1 MRCCSHASSR
11 AGLPADLHGAVQ
23 IQASAGAA
31 DLGPLTTTARRLV
44 RHQVVLAYVMTTI
57 ITTLGVS
64 AVITAVA

>member
-1 MRCCSHASSR
+1 M
-11 AGLPADLHGAVQ
+11 Q

-31 DLGPLTTTARRLV
+31 DLSPLTATARRLV
-44 RHQVVLAYVMTTI
+44 RHQGVLAYVMTTI